1 MTDTL
6 VRGIGEKTVVTK
18 TTYSGG
24 VSETCYG
31 HLVLKVGKEVLATS
45 APHHEDHTA
54 PGEWLVSIAGSPN
67 EFWVRNREEAID
79 ALDDIGRFYLAVK
92 AGEV

>member
-24 VSETCYG
+24 VSETSYR
-31 HLVLKVGKEVLATS
+31 HLVLEVGKEVLATS

-54 PGEWLVSIAGSPN
+54 SGEWLVSIAVSPN